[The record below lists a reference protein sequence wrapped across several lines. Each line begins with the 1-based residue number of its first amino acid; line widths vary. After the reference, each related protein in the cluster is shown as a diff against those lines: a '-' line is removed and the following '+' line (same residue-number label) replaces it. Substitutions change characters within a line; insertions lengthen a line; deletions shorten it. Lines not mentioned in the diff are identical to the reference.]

1 MSTPV
6 KVFLI
11 DDDKFVLKSTAK
23 KFKPYNVEVFTYHD
37 PTEAL
42 EALVEHKPQIVFL
55 DYNMPELTGEEMIV
69 KVSEVK
75 LFNHCALYLL
85 SGTDFDET
93 ETVKLR
99 TLGFY
104 DVFKKPL
111 ETKKIEAV
119 FELQLGEIPLIQ
131 TSIKT
136 S

>member
-1 MSTPV
+1 MSEPI
-6 KVFLI
+6 KIFLI
-11 DDDKFVLKSTAK
+11 DDDRFVLKSTAK
-23 KFKPYNVEVFTYHD
+23 KFRPYNVEVYTYLD

-42 EALVEHKPQIVFL
+42 AALVEHKPQIVFL
-55 DYNMPELTGEEMIV
+55 DYNMPDLTGEELIV

-75 LFNHCALYLL
+75 LFNTCALYLL
-85 SGTDFDET
+85 SGNDFDET

-119 FELQLGEIPLIQ
+119 FEMQLGEIPLIE